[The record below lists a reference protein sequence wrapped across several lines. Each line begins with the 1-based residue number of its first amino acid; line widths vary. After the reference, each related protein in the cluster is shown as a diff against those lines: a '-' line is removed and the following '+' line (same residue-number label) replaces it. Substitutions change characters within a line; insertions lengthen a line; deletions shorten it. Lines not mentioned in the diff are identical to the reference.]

1 MFDQTAIA
9 KADALIFWYG
19 LEGESTRA
27 KYKHFLAVQE
37 LSTNIIWSFIYDCF
51 WLCSCNTCCSREQR
65 VSFVSIWLHPFS
77 VLIMLENR
85 VRTTVISLFWQQK
98 ITLLDMCNV
107 QYTYLMCFCLGKSEW
122 RIEDGLELFSICI
135 DWFQRHCIVL
145 ATWRWIN
152 CRNCTRLRLQVSAKH
167 QSWAESKLR
176 AWDL

>member
-85 VRTTVISLFWQQK
+85 VQTTVISLFWQQK

-107 QYTYLMCFCLGKSEW
+107 QYTYLMCFCLGRSEW

-145 ATWRWIN
+145 ATWRRIN
-152 CRNCTRLRLQVSAKH
+152 YRNCTRLRLQVSAKH